1 MASKIILISD
11 DSNFF
16 DYIKPKLEL
25 RKSDELFMYNFD
37 SIPNIIHHIENSLLI
52 VNSENAKEKTLDFLN
67 LFNYTPI
74 IVFSFNE
81 DDIYRRKCYRAG
93 AFNYLTLL
101 TPDAEFRARIIPAL
115 SICTLLEKK
124 NQFRNILVS
133 NNIINP
139 DNDVYIDYN
148 QILDKELELINKD
161 MKTAVFVA
169 ISPNE
174 KSKFLIQAK
183 IIEAVILNNIR
194 HNDILINYAPNKYFL
209 IMFDTNIQSA
219 QMLWNKI
226 TTKLPEKL
234 YAGFCMILN
243 QKRQQLINEALNKLH
258 LAINSDKDIQT
269 STSVNLYDNVS
280 NYTNFK
286 LYRKDFEK
294 KVDKIVTPA
303 FYQVQQKYLKE
314 FKGIMLEQQF
324 SNGTGNFTI
333 KDKSQVCSF
342 KITTPGFAK
351 INIDITCQKDN
362 NIIDTKRISLEPE
375 ELEGG
380 LIEDLLEQFITE
392 YKKGYKH
399 DA

>member
-226 TTKLPEKL
+226 ITQLPEKL

-333 KDKSQVCSF
+333 KDKFQICSF